1 LILFHPGGVVKKNLL
16 ALVVVIIVGR
26 FDQPASGQQPFD
38 VRARYEKSIHYVPT
52 RDGVRLFTIVY
63 TPRDQSEKYPIL
75 LMRTP
80 YGIGPYEPDAY
91 PKALGSS
98 AELAR
103 EGYIFV
109 YQDVRGKFQSEGQF
123 EVLKPYKPRKT
134 KPTDTDES
142 SDNYDTI
149 EWLIKNVPNNNGR
162 VGQWGVSYPAWQT
175 VMGMIDA
182 HPALKASSPQASP
195 ADMFIGDDFHHNGA
209 FRLMYT
215 FHWLANYAREK
226 TTPFNYGTPDG
237 YRFFL
242 ELGALTNVDRRY
254 FKGKVAAWNEYME
267 HGTYDEYWRRQNFL
281 EDLKNVRHAVLN
293 VAGWFDAEDFYGPLA
308 IYHAI
313 EKHNPDNRSL
323 LAVGPWRH
331 GGWVIDDGDELGHVR
346 FGSKTSHYYCREVEL
361 PFFNYYLKGKG
372 EMKLPEATVFETGQN
387 EWRRYAAWP
396 PPGTVRRDLYLQA
409 RGKLSFAA
417 PTGASAAD
425 VFTSDPDK
433 PVPFTAETR
442 NTQGHNWMVEDQRF
456 AAQRP
461 DVLVYESEVL
471 TEDLTL
477 SGPVEVRLFAS
488 TSGTDAD
495 WVVKLIDV
503 YPDDAPDNTPN
514 PCRVRMGGFQMLVS
528 GEVSRSRFRESFSKP
543 KALVPGKVTEIKFN
557 LPDKFHRFR
566 KGHKIMAQVQSTWF
580 PVIDRNPQKFVD
592 IYRARDADFQK
603 AEHKVHR
610 SAQSPSHLRLRVLKA
625 AGEQ

>member
-1 LILFHPGGVVKKNLL
+1 VKKNLL
-16 ALVVVIIVGR
+16 ALAVVLAVIIIARPGR
-26 FDQPASGQQPFD
+26 PASGQQHLG
-38 VRARYEKSIHYVPT
+38 VRARYEKSIHHVPM
-52 RDGVRLFTIVY
+52 RDGVKLFTVVY
-63 TPRDQSEKYPIL
+63 APRDKSEKYPIL

-80 YGIGPYEPDAY
+80 YGIGPDGPDAY
-91 PKALGSS
+91 PKALGPS
-98 AELAR
+98 AELAQ

-109 YQDVRGKFQSEGQF
+109 YQDVRGKFRSEGQF

-134 KPTDTDES
+134 APTDTDES
-142 SDNYDTI
+142 SDNYDTV
-149 EWLIKNVPNNNGR
+149 EWLVNHVPNNNGR

-215 FHWLANYAREK
+215 FHWVANYSREK
-226 TTPFNYGTPDG
+226 TTPFDYGTPDG

-242 ELGALTNVDRRY
+242 DLGALTNVDRRY
-254 FKGKVAAWNEYME
+254 FKGQFRAWNEYME

-281 EDLKNVRHAVLN
+281 EYLKNVRHAVLN

-308 IYHAI
+308 IYQAI
-313 EKHNPDNRSL
+313 EKHNPGNQSL

-346 FGSKTSHYYCREVEL
+346 FGSKTSHHYRREVEL
-361 PFFNYYLKGKG
+361 PFFNYHLKGKG
-372 EMKLPEATVFETGQN
+372 EMRLPEATVFETGQN
-387 EWRRYAAWP
+387 EWREYAAWP
-396 PPGTVRRDLYLQA
+396 PPETVRQNLYLQA
-409 RGKLSFAA
+409 RGKLSFSA
-417 PTGASAAD
+417 PAGASAAD
-425 VFTSDPDK
+425 SFTSDPER

-461 DVLVYESEVL
+461 DVLVYESEAL

-477 SGPVEVRLFAS
+477 AGPVEVKLFVS

-503 YPDDAPDNTPN
+503 YPDDAPDNAPN
-514 PCRVRMGGFQMLVS
+514 PCRVRMGGYQMLVS
-528 GEVSRSRFRESFSKP
+528 GEVFRSRFRESFSRPKP
-543 KALVPGKVTEIKFN
+543 LVPGKVTEIKFT
-557 LPDKFHRFR
+557 LPDKFHRFK
-566 KGHKIMAQVQSTWF
+566 KGHRIMAQVQSTWF

-610 SAQSPSHLRLRVLKA
+610 SAQSPSHLRLHVLRGA
-625 AGEQ
+625 RD